1 MDERRA
7 RPDWRNSQRQTKT
20 VEVVWTN
27 GVTGYTGETQNSKSS
42 VDERRA
48 RPYWRNSQGQVKT
61 VEAVWTNGVPG
72 HTGETYKDRSK
83 L

>member
-1 MDERRA
+1 MSSRDTWHNLLSDISR
-7 RPDWRNSQRQTKT
+7 
-20 VEVVWTN
+20 
-27 GVTGYTGETQNSKSS
+27 SS

-48 RPYWRNSQGQVKT
+48 RPYRRNSQRQVKT

-72 HTGETYKDRSK
+72 HAGETHQDWSK